1 VLDKILVPVRGDG
14 KGDNVL
20 AHAAALA
27 QRFGSHIVVAHCRAR
42 PEDLMPF
49 GVPLPSFVR
58 DQLLKQSY
66 DLADEVEQG
75 LRAELHA
82 LAMSLG
88 LSETDPPHGGS
99 ATISF
104 VEQTGRMV
112 DVIKTH
118 GRLAD
123 LIAVPKPDRDRNIG
137 VNSLKTALFRTGRP
151 VLMCPHQDNIPADI
165 GAHLTIGWNGSME
178 AARAVALTL
187 PLIAGAEKVTIL
199 SSGQDE
205 PNGAMTS
212 DLVEYLALRNVKAEV
227 STFNSRNP
235 GKGLLDETRAVGAT
249 LLVMGAYGDSHERET
264 LFGGNTQTVVDE
276 ATLPVVMVH

>member
-1 VLDKILVPVRGDG
+1 MRVP
-14 KGDNVL
+14 
-20 AHAAALA
+20 
-27 QRFGSHIVVAHCRAR
+27 
-42 PEDLMPF
+42 
-49 GVPLPSFVR
+49 
-58 DQLLKQSY
+58 
-66 DLADEVEQG
+66 
-75 LRAELHA
+75 
-82 LAMSLG
+82 
-88 LSETDPPHGGS
+88 
-99 ATISF
+99 
-104 VEQTGRMV
+104 
-112 DVIKTH
+112 DV
-118 GRLAD
+118 
-123 LIAVPKPDRDRNIG
+123 
-137 VNSLKTALFRTGRP
+137 RTGRP
-151 VLMCPHQDNIPADI
+151 VLMCPHQDTIPVDI

-187 PLIAGAEKVTIL
+187 PLIGGAEKVTIL
-199 SSGQDE
+199 SSGQGE